1 MCNQEASFNV
11 GSEPTYKRGGRRSV
25 ARVAQSLWY
34 CGCIPASFRA
44 CTPSRASP
52 AAHLRKASGAS
63 AGASGGQA
71 ARHVPQGAY
80 PSCVSTGAC
89 RILTGSNRWTC
100 VAQNPYYSQ
109 CLHGTGSPSVT
120 STIVTSTGVASTTLA
135 PTATLTGIAAS
146 APTVGPSRSVGKLP
160 ALGWNAW
167 NAYGCNINEDK
178 ILAAANQ
185 FVSLGLA
192 GVGYEYINIDDCWSV
207 MTRNASTGRI
217 IPDPTK
223 FPNGISGVAEKVH
236 ALGLKLGIYSDAGTA
251 TCAGFPGSLG
261 NEVLDAT
268 TFAEWGVDY
277 LKYDNC
283 NVPGNWS
290 DSGTPPGGDWYNSN
304 SAIRY
309 RQMTA
314 ALNETGRPF
323 QFNLCIWGA
332 ANVWDWGARV
342 GHSWRMSGDSSAS
355 WSYIT
360 SIIATNVQHL
370 TSVDFYS
377 HNDMDMMEIGN
388 GDLTIQEQRTH
399 FAAWC
404 FLKSPILLGTDLS
417 KLNST
422 QLAIVTNAELLAF
435 HQDAS
440 IGAPAMPFASA
451 SSPSTTN
458 PPEFYAGKSSRG
470 VHVFVVNTGSATSKA
485 FNFADVPGLGTGSYN
500 VHDMWT
506 GANLG
511 VFSGIYSA
519 LIDKHDTAAFLIT
532 PA

>member
-1 MCNQEASFNV
+1 MAFS
-11 GSEPTYKRGGRRSV
+11 RLLIAV
-25 ARVAQSLWY
+25 AFLGPALAQSEWGQ
-34 CGCIPASFRA
+34 CGGTGWTGGTLC
-44 CTPSRASP
+44 PS
-52 AAHLRKASGAS
+52 G
-63 AGASGGQA
+63 
-71 ARHVPQGAY
+71 
-80 PSCVSTGAC
+80 
-89 RILTGSNRWTC
+89 WTC
-100 VAQNPYYSQ
+100 IAQNPYYSQ
-109 CLHGTGSPSVT
+109 CLQATGPVSTTAAGGSSSPS
-120 STIVTSTGVASTTLA
+120 STTPSA
-135 PTATLTGIAAS
+135 TATLTGIAAS
-146 APTVGPSRSVGKLP
+146 APTVGPSRTVGKLP

-178 ILAAANQ
+178 ILAAASQ

-192 GVGYEYINIDDCWSV
+192 DLGYEYINIDDCWAE
-207 MTRNASTGRI
+207 MQRDASTGRI
-217 IPDPTK
+217 VPDPTK
-223 FPNGISGVAEKVH
+223 FPNGISGVAEQVH

-268 TFAEWGVDY
+268 TFAGWGVDY

-314 ALNETGRPF
+314 ALNGTARPF
-323 QFNLCIWGA
+323 EFNLCIWGA

-355 WSYIT
+355 WNYIT
-360 SIIATNVQHL
+360 SIITTNVQHL
-370 TSVDFYS
+370 SSIDFFS

-388 GDLTIQEQRTH
+388 GDLTIEEQRTH

-417 KLNST
+417 LLNST
-422 QLAIVTNAELLAF
+422 QLAIIKNAELLAF

-440 IGAPAMPFASA
+440 VGTPAAPFIPA
-451 SSPSTTN
+451 SSSSS
-458 PPEFYAGKSSRG
+458 PPEFFAGKSSKG
-470 VHVFVVNTGSATSKA
+470 THVFIVNTGAAASKS
-485 FNFADVPGLGTGSYN
+485 FNFADVPGLGAGSFL

-506 GANLG
+506 GKDVGTFATTFTTSLT
-511 VFSGIYSA
+511 A
-519 LIDKHDTAAFLIT
+519 HDTAAFLVT